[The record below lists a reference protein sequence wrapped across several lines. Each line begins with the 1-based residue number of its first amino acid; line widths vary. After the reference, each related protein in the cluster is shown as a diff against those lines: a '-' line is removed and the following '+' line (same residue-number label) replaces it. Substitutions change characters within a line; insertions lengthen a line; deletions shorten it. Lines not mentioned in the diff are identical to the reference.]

1 MVLSKSIKPPNVHLM
16 AIYPAKLVYKQMY
29 WIQTNLRRFHPIFEC
44 LMQHSN
50 VYTSLHNGVCW

>member
-29 WIQTNLRRFHPIFEC
+29 WIQTNFEGSIQP
-44 LMQHSN
+44 LN
-50 VYTSLHNGVCW
+50 D